1 MIMVRLL
8 VVLCVSILVPNMAC
22 ATNYREIFFKANDL
36 FKEGK
41 YEQAYD
47 LYEKIPNKS
56 SRVHYNL
63 GVCAYKLGKKG
74 YALAHWRRAEKD
86 WGLFNRVELL
96 NNIDLVLSKDAAHD
110 GDKDTASAVTP
121 KERLDRFSNKIVSA
135 VRATPL
141 LWLQLLFLFLWIFA
155 FVYLRYWY
163 KQRQKF
169 LIVIVFFAIVV
180 SGMLLAIRYNF
191 DLRQHGIVVT
201 QHAAVYSGPGDNYQ
215 KLTTFTETN
224 QVLIKG
230 ESDGFY
236 KVKQK
241 GVIGWLDK
249 KTVLLY

>member
-8 VVLCVSILVPNMAC
+8 VVLCVSMLFPNMAC
-22 ATNYREIFFKANDL
+22 ATNYREIFFQANDL

-41 YEQAYD
+41 YEEAYD

-56 SRVHYNL
+56 SHVHYNL

-74 YALAHWRRAEKD
+74 YALVHWRRAEKD
-86 WGLFNRVELL
+86 WGFFNRAELI
-96 NNIDLVLSKDAAHD
+96 NNIDLVLKKETPYD
-110 GDKDTASAVTP
+110 GNDTKTP
-121 KERLDRFSNKIVSA
+121 GEFTKERLNNFSNKIVSA

-141 LWLQLLFLFLWIFA
+141 LRLQLLFLFLWIFA

-163 KQRQKF
+163 RQRQKF
-169 LIVIVFFAIVV
+169 LIVIVFFAIII
-180 SGMLLAIRYNF
+180 SGMLLVVRYNF
-191 DLRQHGIVVT
+191 DLRQHGVVVT
-201 QHAAVYSGPGDNYQ
+201 NSVVLYSGPGDNYQ
-215 KLTTFTETN
+215 KLTTLTETN

-241 GVIGWLDK
+241 GIIGWLDK